1 LSEEL
6 SGFAAHL
13 FDKWVPTARPNSV
26 PMPCSS
32 DNPPP
37 LVRILDFFKFISDP
51 CSYES
56 VLLIHQDLYPARL
69 VDAEVSDNNHDG
81 QDDPKGNDDGGQGAS
96 SSEPTDPNLA
106 GSGPVAQ
113 VCPSAADQ
121 LITAAPLDNGP
132 PRKKCLVFASKCK
145 QSVPSDQVTTELFPH
160 PAPRCSL
167 GLVVVQLVF
176 GRLFK
181 VLQCPTQAAQID
193 TSAGA
198 DTQPAKRLRASSMR
212 KMLTPMYVTV
222 LTCALL
228 LVTFSKLS

>member
-1 LSEEL
+1 
-6 SGFAAHL
+6 
-13 FDKWVPTARPNSV
+13 VPTTRPSSV
-26 PMPCSS
+26 PTPFSS

-37 LVRILDFFKFISDP
+37 LVSILDFFKFISDP

-56 VLLIHQDLYPARL
+56 ILLIHQDLYPSRP
-69 VDAEVSDNNHDG
+69 VDAEVFDSNHDG
-81 QDDPKGNDDGGQGAS
+81 QDDHKGNDDGGQGAP
-96 SSEPTDPNLA
+96 SSEPIVPNLF

-121 LITAAPLDNGP
+121 LTIAAPLGSGP
-132 PRKKCLVFASKCK
+132 QKKKRLVLASKHK
-145 QSVPSDQVTTELFPH
+145 QPAPSDQVTTELFPH

-167 GLVVVQLVF
+167 GLVTVKLIF
-176 GRLFK
+176 GCLF
-181 VLQCPTQAAQID
+181 VALQCPTQAAQID

-198 DTQPAKRLRASSMR
+198 DTQPVKRLQAPSMR
-212 KMLTPMYVTV
+212 KMLAPMYVTV